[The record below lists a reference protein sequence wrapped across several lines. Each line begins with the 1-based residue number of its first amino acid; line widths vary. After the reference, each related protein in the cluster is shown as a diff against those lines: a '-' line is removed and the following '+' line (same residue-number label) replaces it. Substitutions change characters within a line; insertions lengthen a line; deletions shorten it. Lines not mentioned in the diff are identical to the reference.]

1 MLRREAEMR
10 KSPGAQQAMEKAEE
24 SVDSEWMDVVANVQK
39 SVVQEFDR
47 GHASSKE
54 NGDDDNTPS
63 ISVHDLRLAA
73 LRHPEIAF
81 WVKFN
86 RARQGTLRVGEE
98 APDVLLVQANSGEET
113 TLLSR
118 TTKGKPC
125 IIVAGSLS

>member
-10 KSPGAQQAMEKAEE
+10 KSPETQHAMEKAEE
-24 SVDSEWMDVVANVQK
+24 SVGSEWMDVVANVQR
-39 SVVQEFDR
+39 SVVQQFHSEY
-47 GHASSKE
+47 ASLKE
-54 NGDDDNTPS
+54 NGDDDNIST

-86 RARQGTLRVGEE
+86 RARQGTLRVGDE
-98 APDVLLVQANSGEET
+98 APDVLLVQANSGEDT
-113 TLLSR
+113 TLLNR

-125 IIVAGSLS
+125 VVVAGSLS